1 MGTFIFRNATVE
13 DVPFLVDTIIE
24 AEKSGT
30 DRLSYSTVFGLTEAE
45 TRGYLADML
54 LEEVDGCE
62 LSISSFLI
70 AEQKGTIAAA
80 VAGWIEGIEG
90 IPSSV
95 LKGNLL
101 NHILPRDSVKKAMI
115 LNPVLGEL
123 HIENI
128 SNTAQLG
135 LVYVSKEFRGMNLVN
150 LLIDELILY
159 LQKAKS
165 DLSVMYVQVFANNIP
180 AIRAYEKANF
190 KVELTKK
197 SSSKEILKYLP
208 SDQKIL
214 MKKELT

>member
-1 MGTFIFRNATVE
+1 MSAFIFRNAAVE
-13 DVPFLVDTIIE
+13 DVPFLVDTIVE

-30 DRLSYSTVFGLTEAE
+30 DKLSYSTVFGLTEAE
-45 TRGYLADML
+45 TRKYLAEML
-54 LEEVDGCE
+54 LEEIDGCE
-62 LSISSFLI
+62 LSISSFII
-70 AEQKGTIAAA
+70 AEKKGTIAAA

-101 NHILPRDSVKKAMI
+101 NHILPRDAVKKAMI
-115 LNPVLGEL
+115 LNPVLGGL

-135 LVYVSKEFRGMNLVN
+135 LVYVSKEFRGMNLVK
-150 LLIDELILY
+150 LLIDELIIY
-159 LQKAKS
+159 LKKAEPG
-165 DLSVMYVQVFANNIP
+165 LSVIYVQVFANNIS
-180 AIRAYEKANF
+180 AIKAYEKANF
-190 KVELTKK
+190 KVEMTKK
-197 SSSKEILKYLP
+197 SSNKEILKYLP